1 MFRKL
6 IRVHVHNLHF
16 ERFVFRPEKVAWHG
30 SHKLGDR
37 AMDTF
42 CDAWHSSS
50 SDRYGLGSPLTGGR
64 LLEQVRYSCDNKFAL
79 LCIEVT
85 SEAVRRRRSA
95 SNRPED
101 DIEMTEN
108 DYLEYLEELMQY

>member
-1 MFRKL
+1 MIFCYY
-6 IRVHVHNLHF
+6 
-16 ERFVFRPEKVAWHG
+16 RPEKVAWHG

-37 AMDTF
+37 AMDTY

-50 SDRYGLGSPLTGGR
+50 SDRNGLGSPLTGGR

-85 SEAVRRRRSA
+85 SEPTRRRRSA
-95 SNRPED
+95 EVAENEEYMS
-101 DIEMTEN
+101 EN
-108 DYLEYLEELMQY
+108 DYKEYLDTLMED